1 MLVRRRTDWLAGA
14 GWSTFALVLS
24 LGWLVPW
31 YVVWLLPLA
40 ALGTS
45 VWLRLWTIALTAFLI
60 ATFVPLTDI
69 VLNDLK
75 IDTMN
80 GPVGIRSITL
90 QRSLER

>member
-1 MLVRRRTDWLAGA
+1 
-14 GWSTFALVLS
+14 
-24 LGWLVPW
+24 
-31 YVVWLLPLA
+31 
-40 ALGTS
+40 
-45 VWLRLWTIALTAFLI
+45 LI

-80 GPVGIRSITL
+80 GPVGIKSITL